1 MKRTFV
7 RSEILLAQGGIAL
20 MRSEIWLRHVKYAKG
35 VRTGE
40 VVRRT
45 KRLPGRG
52 AGNTP

>member
-7 RSEILLAQGGIAL
+7 RSEILLAQGEIAL

-35 VRTGE
+35 VCTGE

-45 KRLPGRG
+45 IWLPGRG